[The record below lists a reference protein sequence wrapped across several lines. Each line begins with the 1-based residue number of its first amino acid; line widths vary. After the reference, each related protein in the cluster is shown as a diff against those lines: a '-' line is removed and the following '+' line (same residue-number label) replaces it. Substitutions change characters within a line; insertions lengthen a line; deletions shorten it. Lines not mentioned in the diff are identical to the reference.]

1 MNAGISIV
9 AVPRQLLRGERRPR
23 VVLVGRLR
31 TGKSSLFLAASSAS
45 PQHRKLLRD
54 GDVYDECLVDVG
66 LEQMSLVDLPP
77 IESLHTLGAHDRV
90 LVKYLLWGDR
100 WPAVAAH
107 EAEQPAL
114 AFRSPDV
121 LIQVVDAT
129 ALQRDLELTLELC
142 ENGRKKR
149 CSISKR
155 RVCDGPMCIYHR
167 HLHLIM
173 TESMMWQKYLPSTQ
187 NHLVLKYIIA
197 GASWCL
203 KVMMSAINGMVRSK
217 AKIVRRIT
225 TVTF

>member
-45 PQHRKLLRD
+45 PQHRNLLRD

-142 ENGRKKR
+142 LLGKPLVIALNRVDEARRKGLYINTR
-149 CSISKR
+149 ALSE
-155 RVCDGPMCIYHR
+155 
-167 HLHLIM
+167 HLGV
-173 TESMMWQKYLPSTQ
+173 P
-187 NHLVLKYIIA
+187 VVA
-197 GASWCL
+197 
-203 KVMMSAINGMVRSK
+203 
-217 AKIVRRIT
+217 
-225 TVTF
+225 TVAHMGLGERKSVV